1 MALEKLTI
9 KAEKNNPGDFAEQ
22 FKVLFNPNQ
31 VEIAKTGWTI
41 GEYGPIASQ
50 DLTQLSLELF
60 FDTTLMGLPPENV
73 QNYTRKIFSLT
84 QPRIGN
90 NPKRPPRCQLIW
102 GTISGKYSVLLPD
115 GFLESVTKRLTHF
128 LEDGTPVRATLNCTF
143 KEWKEPKK
151 EAKIANPID
160 DPVRIVKRGET
171 LSSIANEE
179 YGDSSLWRI
188 IADENHLINPRN
200 LNPGMVLTIP
210 PLRIDSLTRE
220 GGNYA
225 NK

>member
-1 MALEKLTI
+1 MTLEKLTI
-9 KAEKNNPGDFAEQ
+9 KAEKNNPGDFTDE

-31 VEIAKTGWTI
+31 VEISKTGWKM
-41 GEYGPIASQ
+41 EKYGPVASQ
-50 DLTQLSLELF
+50 ELAQLSLDLF
-60 FDTTLMGLPPENV
+60 FDTTLIKFPPENV

-84 QPRIGN
+84 QPRIGK

-102 GTISGKYSVLLPD
+102 GTISGKDSLLLPD

-128 LEDGTPVRATLNCTF
+128 LEDGTPVRATLRCTF

-151 EAKIANPID
+151 KAKIANPID

-171 LSSIANEE
+171 LSSIATEE
-179 YGDSSLWRI
+179 YGDPSLWRI
-188 IADENHLINPRN
+188 IAEENRLINPLQ

-210 PLRIDSLTRE
+210 PLRISSLTQR
-220 GGNYA
+220 G
-225 NK
+225 